1 MMISHVHVIV
11 NSFLKINRKN
21 LHRCRIDGRKIRKH
35 SEKAG
40 KAVVYPGKMC
50 YNTHRSLAS
59 QAFAA
64 SAGTPPARSARVL
77 LASRRKNVFASKHF
91 CLRNITHRSLASQ
104 AFAAS
109 AGTPPAR
116 SARVLLASRRK
127 NVFAS
132 KHFCLR
138 NITHRII
145 IFCTKQSSPGNIHG
159 NHRGPGFRQHRPG
172 YRMIRTFYGTLPYLQ
187 SICCGYR
194 FFTLR
199 FRIKGGIFIM
209 EESNLPA
216 TDTPDITETNKTTE
230 KASPSGTFSV
240 VFPINS

>member
-1 MMISHVHVIV
+1 M
-11 NSFLKINRKN
+11 
-21 LHRCRIDGRKIRKH
+21 
-35 SEKAG
+35 
-40 KAVVYPGKMC
+40 YPGKMC
-50 YNTHRSLAS
+50 YNTHRSLAP

-77 LASRRKNVFASKHF
+77 LGARRKNVFASKHF
-91 CLRNITHRSLASQ
+91 CLRNITHRSLAPQ

-116 SARVLLASRRK
+116 SARVLLGARRK

-145 IFCTKQSSPGNIHG
+145 IFCIKQSSPGNIRG
-159 NHRGPGFRQHRPG
+159 NHRGPGFRQHRPDS
-172 YRMIRTFYGTLPYLQ
+172 RMIRTFCGTLPYLQ

-194 FFTLR
+194 FLHSDS
-199 FRIKGGIFIM
+199 
-209 EESNLPA
+209 E
-216 TDTPDITETNKTTE
+216 
-230 KASPSGTFSV
+230 
-240 VFPINS
+240 